1 MQGFATEVRNNVHVL
16 CTSHVLMTQVIFSIE
31 NMTSVTSQ
39 WKCFDHFLTVSNKC
53 KSFIRSLLYF
63 FFFPPGYTV
72 EEDVTRTDLQS
83 QQSEKAL

>member
-16 CTSHVLMTQVIFSIE
+16 CTSHVLMTQAILAIE
-31 NMTSVTSQ
+31 SMTSVTAQ
-39 WKCFDHFLTVSNKC
+39 WQCFNHFLTVSNIW